1 MLKTASDAFL
11 QFKKTE
17 KETEIKLPI
26 SVAESIEL
34 ILRKFIKLKAEQ
46 QQLGFRASSSK
57 MKYLHKKKSSGK
69 AFLLRKLKQNTEQSD
84 QDRVEDGCYDNV
96 FKMISLNQGGGDK
109 LQNKV
114 QELERQVVYY
124 K

>member
-34 ILRKFIKLKAEQ
+34 ILRKFIKLKAE
-46 QQLGFRASSSK
+46 
-57 MKYLHKKKSSGK
+57 
-69 AFLLRKLKQNTEQSD
+69 
-84 QDRVEDGCYDNV
+84 
-96 FKMISLNQGGGDK
+96 
-109 LQNKV
+109 
-114 QELERQVVYY
+114 
-124 K
+124 